1 MSRLNVDKITGVT
14 GTASGAPIT
23 LSGDTATLSGTGVTF
38 PSGLIV
44 KTFHNEFNNST
55 ALTAT
60 QAADGTSSNP
70 DSLTG
75 DNFTTSGR
83 VFLKVVSKT
92 VNITSGNGV
101 IVSGWCG
108 QRDITRSS
116 KGGYGFVFKVP
127 DSSGNNRAYEGG
139 NYNHYNAT
147 DSTAYPSDWSGT
159 IYVGPGATNSSDT
172 VGTGDIEIAI
182 YGYAYNE
189 ASGNDSQTMRCRRA
203 QLIVHEVQI

>member
-1 MSRLNVDKITGVT
+1 MASIKIANKNFMSQSGNDEPAIT
-14 GTASGAPIT
+14 SN
-23 LSGDTATLSGTGVTF
+23 VTF
-38 PSGLIV
+38 PSGHIV
-44 KTFHNEFNNST
+44 NTFHNEFNNST
-55 ALTAT
+55 PITAT
-60 QAADGTSSNP
+60 MAAGGTASNP

-75 DNFTTSGR
+75 DNLTNGNR
-83 VFLKVVSKT
+83 VYVKVVSKT

-108 QRDITRSS
+108 QANTTRSTR
-116 KGGYGFVFKVP
+116 GGRGFVFKVP

-139 NYNHYNAT
+139 NYPY
-147 DSTAYPSDWSGT
+147 YPASETPGYPPDWSGI

-189 ASGNDSQTMRCRRA
+189 ASGNTSQTMRCRRA
-203 QLIVHEVQI
+203 QLIVHEVQV

>member
-1 MSRLNVDKITGVT
+1 MATFKINGKNF
-14 GTASGAPIT
+14 
-23 LSGDTATLSGTGVTF
+23 ATQSGTGEPTVTSNVGF

-44 KTFHNEFNNST
+44 NTFHNEFNNST
-55 ALTAT
+55 PITAT
-60 QAADGTSSNP
+60 MAAGGTASNP

-75 DNFTTSGR
+75 DNLTTGGR
-83 VFLKVVSKT
+83 VYVKVVSKT

-108 QRDITRSS
+108 QGAITRSS
-116 KGGYGFVFKVP
+116 KGAYGFVFKVP

-139 NYNHYNAT
+139 NYSHYIAT
-147 DSTAYPSDWSGT
+147 DDSVYPDDWSGT

-189 ASGNDSQTMRCRRA
+189 GAGNASQTMRCRRA
-203 QLIVHEVQI
+203 QIVIYEVQA